1 MSTTTANAPA
11 WKNYYVGATV
21 ATPDGIDWRITEV
34 WRRPCPNG
42 RYKSRIFTLVSPTG
56 EKVRKTARGITLFSA
71 GIAVTD
77 EQARPVVLQP
87 VAETV
92 AAIAPVLGGKVRHA
106 NYEALLRS
114 IRARCNVWLV
124 GPAGSGKTSA
134 AENVAEDLGLPFYS
148 KSVGPQTSEAGLLG
162 YQDANGRTVRTL
174 LREAFEHGGVFLL
187 DEIDSANP
195 AVLVVVN
202 ALLANGACGFPDA
215 VVKKHPD
222 FVLVAGA
229 NTVGQGADR
238 QYVGRQQIDAATLDR
253 FVNIVWEYD
262 PVIEAVAAGVPLSAV
277 QNAVR
282 PTTVRFEAGVE
293 GPELDRRAAE
303 YVRYV
308 VAVRNATST
317 FGGACRFIVS
327 PRASKH
333 GAALVR
339 HGFSIGD
346 ACELALWKGLDAGT
360 RSKIESHAR

>member
-1 MSTTTANAPA
+1 MSTATATTPA

-21 ATPDGIDWRITEV
+21 ATPDGIDWKITEV

-71 GIAVTD
+71 GISVTD
-77 EQARPVVLQP
+77 EPTRPVVLQP

-92 AAIAPVLGGKVRHA
+92 AAPAPLIGGKVRHA
-106 NYEALLRS
+106 NYEALLRA
-114 IRARCNVWLV
+114 IKARTNVWLV
-124 GPAGSGKTSA
+124 GPAGSGKSTA
-134 AENVAEDLGLPFYS
+134 AENVAEDLGLKFYS
-148 KSVGPQTSEAGLLG
+148 KSVGPQTSESGLLG
-162 YQDANGRTVRTL
+162 YQDANGQTVRTL
-174 LREAFEHGGVFLL
+174 LREAYEHGGVFLL
-187 DEIDSANP
+187 DEVDGAP
-195 AVLVVVN
+195 AALIVIN
-202 ALLANGACGFPDA
+202 ALLANGVCGFPDA

-229 NTVGQGADR
+229 NTIGQGADR

-262 PVIEAVAAGVPLSAV
+262 PVIEAVAAGVPVSAV

-282 PTTVRFEAGVE
+282 PTTIRFEAGVE

-308 VAVRNATST
+308 VAVRNATAT

-339 HGFSIGD
+339 QGFSIAD